1 MASHLFQHQ
10 KTPNSVHMK
19 LQPTE
24 TLRGTCWLWQI
35 PQFPVRSKQGRAE
48 SFCMEPVHFL
58 WPVLADV
65 RDVDEDIGAFRFS
78 PDRRYNVAMMWFV
91 GLDIDPV
98 WVTVILY
105 NRLRVLETGI
115 SVHEPVLVF

>member
-1 MASHLFQHQ
+1 
-10 KTPNSVHMK
+10 
-19 LQPTE
+19 
-24 TLRGTCWLWQI
+24 
-35 PQFPVRSKQGRAE
+35 
-48 SFCMEPVHFL
+48 MEPVHFL

-65 RDVDEDIGAFRFS
+65 RDVDEDIGVFRFS
-78 PDRRYNVAMMWFV
+78 PDRTYNVAMMWFV